1 MQNKILEALAC
12 FIPIIAKIF
21 YFIKKQTFSNEAVKK
36 VIISLEAP
44 ACFFQII
51 AKVFFSFIKEQ
62 KIFSY
67 EAVKKTI
74 ISLK

>member
-1 MQNKILEALAC
+1 MKLS
-12 FIPIIAKIF
+12 
-21 YFIKKQTFSNEAVKK
+21 KKF
-36 VIISLEAP
+36 ISLEAP

>member
-1 MQNKILEALAC
+1 M
-12 FIPIIAKIF
+12 IF
-21 YFIKKQTFSNEAVKK
+21 YFIKKQTFSYEAVKK

-44 ACFFQII
+44 ACFFRII
-51 AKVFFSFIKEQ
+51 AMVFFSFLKKQ